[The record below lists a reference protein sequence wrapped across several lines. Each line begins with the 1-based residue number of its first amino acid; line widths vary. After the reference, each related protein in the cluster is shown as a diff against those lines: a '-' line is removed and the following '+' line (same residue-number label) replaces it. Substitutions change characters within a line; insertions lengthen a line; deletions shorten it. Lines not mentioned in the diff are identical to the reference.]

1 MIEHNKNK
9 QGQLEKQGVQEI
21 LGEQGHEN
29 EQQQKTDEILVKKAD
44 MEKCNEEENEL
55 LIRVVK
61 EIRYDPE
68 TIPPTLR

>member
-1 MIEHNKNK
+1 M
-9 QGQLEKQGVQEI
+9 EKRGVQEI

-44 MEKCNEEENEL
+44 MEKYNEEENEL

-61 EIRYDPE
+61 DIRYDPE